1 VSTTA
6 LYLLGAVNLGVGLY
20 SLRSS
25 IRYHRFAKH
34 APGDDPP
41 SAYRPSVALL
51 IPCCGEEEGLEENL
65 RSLAG
70 QDYQPLHLFFIVENE
85 SDSAVPVIR
94 RVLET
99 ERGPAEMVVAGPAH
113 GRGQKVHNL
122 LAGLRQIRDAQ
133 VFAFADSD
141 GRTDSHWL
149 AHLVS
154 GLQQPKVGV
163 ASSYRFYLPEPGC
176 LASLLRSAWNAG
188 VLTLLGEHDRNFA
201 WGGAMAIR
209 REIFQQ
215 AKVEQ
220 AWQGA
225 LSDDY
230 ALTHAVRKSG
240 YRVEFVPRSIVLS
253 RGSVAFG
260 ELFRWCGRQMAIT
273 RVYWPN
279 LWRIGGGSQVA
290 FVLFLIL
297 GSWAAL
303 LGDMGLASLL
313 SIVLLLSWVS
323 GAIRARAV
331 RLFLPQSSDRL
342 RRYDGSYAFL
352 APLASFL
359 TVYGFLT
366 SALSRRI
373 QWRGRIYEMRSPT
386 ETVIIESARGV

>member
-1 VSTTA
+1 MSTTA

-34 APGDDPP
+34 APGDDLP

-122 LAGLRQIRDAQ
+122 LAGLRRIRDAQ

-141 GRTDSHWL
+141 GRPDSHWL
-149 AHLVS
+149 APLVS
-154 GLQQPKVGV
+154 ALQQPKVGV

-230 ALTHAVRKSG
+230 ALTHAVRKAD

-253 RGSVAFG
+253 RGGVAFG

-290 FVLFLIL
+290 FVVFLIL
-297 GSWAAL
+297 GSRAAAS
-303 LGDMGLASLL
+303 GDMGLASLL

-331 RLFLPQSSDRL
+331 RLLLPQWSDRL
-342 RRYDGSYAFL
+342 RRYDWAYAFL

-386 ETVIIESARGV
+386 ETVIIESARGL